1 MCLALPMRIVAV
13 EDADARTVRIEP
25 ASTIA
30 GDRAAVEIVSA
41 ALLADDDA
49 SLATLVG
56 GWGVAHAGFLLQ
68 ILSDEDARSRLVL
81 FEAMD
86 RAVGAIDGGDDAFPL
101 REDVAVTRVRSAIR
115 RDPCNCPDMTSPTT
129 SDISAETA

>member
-13 EDADARTVRIEP
+13 EDAGARTVRLVP

-30 GDRAAVEIVSA
+30 EDRATTEVVSA
-41 ALLADDDA
+41 ALLADDEA
-49 SLATLVG
+49 SLASLVG

-68 ILSDEDARSRLVL
+68 CLDEEDARSRLEL

-86 RAVGAIDGGDDAFPL
+86 RAVGAIAHDGEETAM
-101 REDVAVTRVRSAIR
+101 REVVAVTGTRSAPHP
-115 RDPCNCPDMTSPTT
+115 DPCNCPDMTPPTT

>member
-13 EDADARTVRIEP
+13 EDSAARTVRIAP

-30 GDRAAVEIVSA
+30 GDRATVEVVSA
-41 ALLADDDA
+41 ALLAEDDA
-49 SLATLVG
+49 SLEALVG

-68 ILSDEDARSRLVL
+68 CLSDEDARSRLVL

-86 RAVGAIDGGDDAFPL
+86 RAVGAIAFDGEGHPL
-101 REDVAVTRVRSAIR
+101 REDVAVTRVRSANH
-115 RDPCNCPDMTSPTT
+115 RDPCNCPDMTPPAT
-129 SDISAETA
+129 SDISAETV